1 MKSPEIVPFKKAF
14 TEAFEKKFGVEL
26 NEDTINTLKNKG
38 NYFHFMIDYGKIFF
52 SVSNTVKHRYD
63 DEYSMIKV
71 EVIDCT
77 QNGRYIMHDPDIKS
91 ERKSAISMKGLDNIC
106 KFVDKTREAYA
117 QKWINLLFGDSTSSS
132 IS

>member
-1 MKSPEIVPFKKAF
+1 MNIPEIVPFKKAF
-14 TEAFEKKFGVEL
+14 TGAFEKKFGVEL
-26 NEDTINTLKNKG
+26 NEDTINTLKN
-38 NYFHFMIDYGKIFF
+38 NSFHFMIHYGKIFF
-52 SVSNTVKHRYD
+52 SISNTFKHKYD
-63 DEYSMIKV
+63 DEFSMFVV

-77 QNGRYIMHDPDIKS
+77 QNGRYTMHDPDIKS

-117 QKWINLLFGDSTSSS
+117 QKWINSLFGDSTNSS

>member
-1 MKSPEIVPFKKAF
+1 MNIPEMVSFKKAF

-26 NEDTINTLKNKG
+26 NEDTINTLKN
-38 NYFHFMIDYGKIFF
+38 NSFHFMIHYGIIFF
-52 SVSNTVKHRYD
+52 SISNTVKHRYD
-63 DEYSMIKV
+63 DEYSMFVV
-71 EVIDCT
+71 EVLDGT
-77 QNGRYIMHDPDIKS
+77 QNNRYIYHDPDIKS

-117 QKWINLLFGDSTSSS
+117 QKWINLLFGDSTNSS

>member
-1 MKSPEIVPFKKAF
+1 MNIPEIVPFKKAF

-26 NEDTINTLKNKG
+26 NEDTINTLKN
-38 NYFHFMIDYGKIFF
+38 NSFHFMIHYGKIFF

-63 DEYSMIKV
+63 DEYSMFVV
-71 EVIDCT
+71 EVLDGT
-77 QNGRYIMHDPDIKS
+77 QKSRYTNHDPDIKS

-117 QKWINLLFGDSTSSS
+117 KKWIGLLFGDATK
-132 IS
+132 ID